1 MTKYAKNL
9 IGDWETEQFEPLREV
24 AQNKYQANWD
34 KLSSDF
40 ANLNEQLAHN
50 FQRAR
55 VKHNSAVLDNARN
68 SFNRMYNVEQDL
80 ANRGLTGSGLINVYN
95 AMNTQQQGQENNAA
109 LQELMDA
116 NKANIEGRFTA
127 LDSLA
132 QGMGDLSSRLGDE
145 LAGITDAE
153 GDNGRRYADLVADL
167 SESAAAR
174 AAQYG
179 TSSKEEEVD
188 RIYQL
193 ITIKDILNDP
203 DSDENT
209 KYYELTVDADVSPEQ
224 AKQILSSYNYNKT
237 NDKLKT
243 AQDEI
248 AKANKTQDYYKN
260 LKPWQ
265 LGVIM
270 SNPVSSLT
278 GLSALGLSRLKE
290 NNTNKKVKELEK
302 DLSQYTYEDLKNIM
316 GYKGF

>member
-68 SFNRMYNVEQDL
+68 SFNRMYNAEQDL

>member
-1 MTKYAKNL
+1 MTRYAQNL

-80 ANRGLTGSGLINVYN
+80 ANRGLTGSGLMNVYN
-95 AMNTQQQGQENNAA
+95 AMNSQQQGQENNAA

-127 LDSLA
+127 LDNLA

-153 GDNGRRYADLVADL
+153 GDNLRTYRDLIGSL
-167 SESAAAR
+167 SESAAGR
-174 AAQYG
+174 ASANASAG
-179 TSSKEEEVD
+179 AERELEKEEQEFY
-188 RIYQL
+188 RRLGIL
-193 ITIKDILNDP
+193 KTLND
-203 DSDENT
+203 DELDEYQ
-209 KYYELTVDADVSPEQ
+209 KRI
-224 AKQILSSYNYNKT
+224 ILINEYDLDLDDTNSALGTMDYLKV
-237 NDKLKT
+237 NDKLEKRMKKDAEYHRSIDT
-243 AQDEI
+243 KAVKKLEDEL
-248 AKANKTQDYYKN
+248 KN
-260 LKPWQ
+260 
-265 LGVIM
+265 
-270 SNPVSSLT
+270 
-278 GLSALGLSRLKE
+278 
-290 NNTNKKVKELEK
+290 
-302 DLSQYTYEDLKNIM
+302 YTYTDLWELMNK
-316 GYKGF
+316 